1 MQIRG
6 KYRRLVVVVFALFA
20 LLQLT
25 AFAQGRGMRS
35 PEERAKQLKEQ
46 LTLTDEQT
54 TKVQKI
60 FEDGQKKAM
69 DMMGSNMGD
78 RDAMRKVMMDVTAKQ
93 DSLIEKLL
101 TKEQIAK
108 FEALKKERQQRM
120 QQFRRGQ

>member
-1 MQIRG
+1 MKNRTMLII
-6 KYRRLVVVVFALFA
+6 ALLA

-60 FEDGQKKAM
+60 FEDGQKTAM
-69 DMMGSNMGD
+69 DKMGSNMGD
-78 RDAMRKVMMDVTAKQ
+78 REAMRKVMMEVTAKQ

-108 FEALKKERQQRM
+108 FEAVKKERQQRM